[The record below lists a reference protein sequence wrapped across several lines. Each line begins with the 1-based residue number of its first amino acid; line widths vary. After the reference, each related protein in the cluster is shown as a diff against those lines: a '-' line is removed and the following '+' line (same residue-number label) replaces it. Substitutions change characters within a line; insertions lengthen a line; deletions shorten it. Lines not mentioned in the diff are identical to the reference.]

1 MKAKVIKRYRDKNTK
16 RIHKPGEVV
25 DVSKKRFD
33 EINSTKYGVFLEE
46 IIEQKEEK
54 KPSKEKQVIQV
65 LEEIKNYLKV
75 TWNDEDEH
83 I

>member
-25 DVSKKRFD
+25 DVSKNRFD

-54 KPSKEKQVIQV
+54 KPSKEK
-65 LEEIKNYLKV
+65 
-75 TWNDEDEH
+75 
-83 I
+83 

>member
-16 RIHKPGEVV
+16 RIYKPGEVV
-25 DVSKKRFD
+25 DVSKKRFV

-54 KPSKEKQVIQV
+54 KPPKEK
-65 LEEIKNYLKV
+65 
-75 TWNDEDEH
+75 
-83 I
+83 

>member
-16 RIHKPGEVV
+16 RIYKPGEVV

-54 KPSKEKQVIQV
+54 KPPKEK
-65 LEEIKNYLKV
+65 
-75 TWNDEDEH
+75 
-83 I
+83 

>member
-16 RIHKPGEVV
+16 RTHKPGEVV

-54 KPSKEKQVIQV
+54 KPSKEK
-65 LEEIKNYLKV
+65 
-75 TWNDEDEH
+75 
-83 I
+83 